1 MARLNVKDRE
11 LVEIKN
17 PVDLSSQKYQYLGGE
32 FLENEDDYI
41 EVLIHDVQENFLESA
56 IVNSEDYTRD
66 DNGNIRLKT
75 GSILRKLG
83 YDRGRFTIKYNF
95 LRKVAG
101 SYESVLVD
109 NDNNIYDGEY
119 HVLPNGK
126 IRAGSPG
133 SNGINLY
140 SFLNFRNI

>member
-41 EVLIHDVQENFLESA
+41 EILIHDVKGNFFESA
-56 IVNSEDYTRD
+56 IVNPEDYTRD

-83 YDRGRFTIKYNF
+83 YDRGKFTVKYNF

-126 IRAGSPG
+126 IMKSP
-133 SNGINLY
+133 ITRLQY
-140 SFLNFRNI
+140 V